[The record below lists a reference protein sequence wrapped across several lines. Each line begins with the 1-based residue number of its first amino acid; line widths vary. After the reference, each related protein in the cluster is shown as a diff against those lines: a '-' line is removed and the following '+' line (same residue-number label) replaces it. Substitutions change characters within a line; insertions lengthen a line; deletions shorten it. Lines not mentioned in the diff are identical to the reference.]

1 MLVLARSD
9 PWQAGP
15 VAVGEVPSDAL
26 VPAGGSGPSG
36 PSGPG
41 GPSPAAMASSLLGLG
56 GLVPQLEKV
65 RVTENVGF

>member
-36 PSGPG
+36 PSGP
-41 GPSPAAMASSLLGLG
+41 SPAAMASSLLGLG